1 MITFAQNEI
10 TKHNIS
16 IQEVL
21 EALNYQ
27 IGIFDLP
34 VSNTGNSRYMILG
47 FTANARLLEIGLED
61 INKDT
66 EHVFHAM
73 DATQFYRNQI

>member
-1 MITFAQNEI
+1 VITFAQNEI